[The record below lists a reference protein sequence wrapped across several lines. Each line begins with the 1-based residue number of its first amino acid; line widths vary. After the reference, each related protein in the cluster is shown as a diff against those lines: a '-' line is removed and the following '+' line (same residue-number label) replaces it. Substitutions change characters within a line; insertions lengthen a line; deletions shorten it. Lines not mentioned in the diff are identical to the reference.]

1 MDGERSIKYYIYIYM
16 YISIYVH
23 IYIYINIHTH
33 THTHTYVCVCVER
46 ERERE
51 LAYALCIQ
59 TQTDG
64 RTDRYTDKCR
74 SQLHAYCLT
83 LSQMSRHKVYVNT
96 YLSVFISS
104 KDKLTHCLT
113 NRFSRSL
120 SPFVPLSLSLSLS
133 GARALSLCK
142 QKQAD

>member
-1 MDGERSIKYYIYIYM
+1 MYIYIY
-16 YISIYVH
+16 
-23 IYIYINIHTH
+23 IYIYTH
-33 THTHTYVCVCVER
+33 THTHVCVC
-46 ERERE
+46 RERE

-113 NRFSRSL
+113 NTFSRSL
-120 SPFVPLSLSLSLS
+120 SPFVPLSFSRTVWCA
-133 GARALSLCK
+133 GALSL
-142 QKQAD
+142 QAKAG